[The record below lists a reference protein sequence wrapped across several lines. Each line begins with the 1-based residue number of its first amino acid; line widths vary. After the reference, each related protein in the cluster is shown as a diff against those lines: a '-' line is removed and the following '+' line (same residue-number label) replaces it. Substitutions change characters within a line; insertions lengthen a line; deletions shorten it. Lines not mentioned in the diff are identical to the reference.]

1 VAPLDAT
8 QHRLAVATIVGVYG
22 IKGWVKLRVNLS
34 DPSLLPSLL
43 SPQLDDP
50 SGKTEGP
57 VRVVSVRAQ
66 GKGYIAQLVGVDD
79 RNQAEGLRGFIITI
93 PESSLPSPAAG
104 ELYWRDLEGCRVES
118 IHGQETVCLGVVDYL
133 LDTGANDVLVV
144 RATADSVDDRERL
157 IPWLEPDVIDRVDLN
172 NQTIT
177 VRWHPDD

>member
-1 VAPLDAT
+1 MAPLDAT

-34 DPSLLPSLL
+34 DPSLLSSLL

-66 GKGYIAQLVGVDD
+66 GKGYIAQLAGVDD
-79 RNQAEGLRGFIITI
+79 RNQAEGLRGYIITI

-118 IHGQETVCLGVVDYL
+118 MHAHEMVCLGVVDYL

-157 IPWLEPDVIDRVDLN
+157 IPWLEPDVIDRVDLD

>member
-1 VAPLDAT
+1 M
-8 QHRLAVATIVGVYG
+8 
-22 IKGWVKLRVNLS
+22 
-34 DPSLLPSLL
+34 
-43 SPQLDDP
+43 
-50 SGKTEGP
+50 
-57 VRVVSVRAQ
+57 RVVSVRAQ
-66 GKGYIAQLVGVDD
+66 GKGYIAQLAGVDD
-79 RNQAEGLRGFIITI
+79 RNQAVGLRGYIITI

-118 IHGQETVCLGVVDYL
+118 THGQETVCLGVVDYL

>member
-1 VAPLDAT
+1 MAPLDAT

-66 GKGYIAQLVGVDD
+66 GKGYIAQLAGVDD
-79 RNQAEGLRGFIITI
+79 RNQAEGLRGYIITI

-118 IHGQETVCLGVVDYL
+118 IHGRETVCLGVVDYL

-172 NQTIT
+172 NHTIT

>member
-1 VAPLDAT
+1 MI
-8 QHRLAVATIVGVYG
+8 RRG
-22 IKGWVKLRVNLS
+22 RRR
-34 DPSLLPSLL
+34 
-43 SPQLDDP
+43 
-50 SGKTEGP
+50 GP
-57 VRVVSVRAQ
+57 CASSACVPKVR
-66 GKGYIAQLVGVDD
+66 GYIAQLADVDD
-79 RNQAEGLRGFIITI
+79 RNQAEGLRGYIITI

>member
-1 VAPLDAT
+1 MAPLDAT

-66 GKGYIAQLVGVDD
+66 GKGYIAQLAGVDD
-79 RNQAEGLRGFIITI
+79 RNQAEGLRGYIITI

-118 IHGQETVCLGVVDYL
+118 IHGRETVCLGVVDYL